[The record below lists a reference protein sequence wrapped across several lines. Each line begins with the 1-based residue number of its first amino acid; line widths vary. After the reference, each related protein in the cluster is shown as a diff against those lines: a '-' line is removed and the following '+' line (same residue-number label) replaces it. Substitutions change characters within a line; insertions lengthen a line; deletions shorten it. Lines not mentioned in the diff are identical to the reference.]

1 MLANFVESSSN
12 KNSILDLCSGT
23 GVISILLSAK
33 VKYKSV
39 ISVEL
44 QEQMYD
50 LLKRNITINSL
61 DDNIRTINMDLRNV
75 KDLRQQILVETQKN
89 TVDIITVNPPY
100 KAKNTGIINENMVKY
115 IARHE
120 ENCTLDDIFNVS
132 SKLLNDSGK
141 LYLVHKPERLAD
153 LVTIARKYNL
163 EMKKIR
169 FVFPRKDS
177 KPSIVLIMYV
187 KNGGNEVNVM
197 PPLVEY
203 DENGDYTE
211 EIYNMYGWCNPKD

>member
-75 KDLRQQILVETQKN
+75 KDLRQKILVETQKN